1 MIGNT
6 GERAQAIAGQNSR
19 QNEISGLMGLW
30 MGRNELG
37 IEIVGSPIIQILRG
51 KLDNYLPK
59 ISSIVPNHLLA
70 YVALCTDF
78 NPGYS
83 QIFLKEILMHNK
95 KSIKTNLEYN
105 VPLSQLCVIYSIV
118 DWEYPNMQNQT
129 FANRIERKYREQQT
143 SKGNLMDTEA
153 WWKEVM
159 LHI

>member
-1 MIGNT
+1 MIGTT
-6 GERAQAIAGQNSR
+6 GERAQAIAGQNLR
-19 QNEISGLMGLW
+19 QNEISSLMGLW
-30 MGRNELG
+30 MGGNDLG

-95 KSIKTNLEYN
+95 KNIKTNLEYH
-105 VPLSQLCVIYSIV
+105 VPLSQLSVIYSIV
-118 DWEYPNMQNQT
+118 GWEYPNMQNQT